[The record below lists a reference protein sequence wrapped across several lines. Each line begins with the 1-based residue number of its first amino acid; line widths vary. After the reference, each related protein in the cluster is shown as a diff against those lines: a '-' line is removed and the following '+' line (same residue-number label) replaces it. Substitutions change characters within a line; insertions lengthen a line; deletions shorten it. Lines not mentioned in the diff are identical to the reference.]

1 MPAGFKMRLCAF
13 LLILY
18 LFFPSVSVAQKAGAI
33 SIKNTQ
39 APEMFKLYQYPAPT
53 PTASFL
59 DENERKVSLHDFKG
73 KILLVNIWSTSC
85 TQCIVELPMLD
96 RLQKDMGGMK
106 FQVIAISSDME
117 TPAALKKFWIAKG
130 LKNLKIYMDPQARY
144 AQAARVL
151 GMPTTFLI
159 NEDGREIGRIRG
171 IAEWDGVKIKAQI
184 RDLIRQAKEKSEVR
198 NAQAAVVEITPVP
211 EVEKDPLRTDSVPP
225 PPYRPQEEISG
236 WFKK

>member
-1 MPAGFKMRLCAF
+1 MRLSAF
-13 LLILY
+13 FLILC
-18 LFFPSVSVAQKAGAI
+18 LLCPSVLLAQSSGAI

-39 APEMFKLYQYPAPT
+39 APETFKLYRYPVQT

-59 DENERKVSLHDFKG
+59 DENERKVSLQDFKG

-117 TPAALKKFWIAKG
+117 PVSALKKFWIAKG
-130 LKNLKIYMDPQARY
+130 LKNLKIYTDPQARY

-159 NEDGREIGRIRG
+159 DEEGQEIGRIRG

-184 RDLIRQAKEKSEVR
+184 RELIRQAKEKSEAR
-198 NAQAAVVEITPVP
+198 KAAPPAEEKQPVP
-211 EVEKDPLRTDSVPP
+211 EPQKAPEPADSVPP

>member
-1 MPAGFKMRLCAF
+1 MRLCAF
-13 LLILY
+13 FLIAC
-18 LFFPSVSVAQKAGAI
+18 LFCPSVLLAQSSGAI
-33 SIKNTQ
+33 SIKNAQ
-39 APEMFKLYQYPAPT
+39 APETFKLYRDPVQT
-53 PTASFL
+53 PTAFFQ
-59 DENERKVSLHDFKG
+59 DENGKKVSLQDFKG
-73 KILLVNIWSTSC
+73 RILLVNIWSTSC

-117 TPAALKKFWIAKG
+117 PVSALKKFWIAKG
-130 LKNLKIYMDPQARY
+130 LKNLKIYTDPQARY

-151 GMPTTFLI
+151 GMPTTFLVDE
-159 NEDGREIGRIRG
+159 NGREIGRIRG

-184 RDLIRQAKEKSEVR
+184 RDLIRRAKEKS
-198 NAQAAVVEITPVP
+198 QAEKADNPLEEKHPVP
-211 EVEKDPLRTDSVPP
+211 EVKKDPVPADSVPP